1 MSKNKPKPEPK
12 KKTPDTASCGR
23 CKGLV
28 VWTDPEPDKHAA
40 IQTHLL
46 IHISE
51 DIAWMRGAQDLQIRA
66 AALFPSIDKT
76 AADVVE

>member
-1 MSKNKPKPEPK
+1 MSKPK
-12 KKTPDTASCGR
+12 KKPEVATCGR
-23 CKGLV
+23 CGNLA
-28 VWTDPEPDKHAA
+28 VWTEGQPDKYAV

-66 AALFPSIDKT
+66 AALFPPIDKPT
-76 AADVVE
+76 PDVVE